1 MINIDNKNIFSK
13 ARVAIIGA
21 SGGIGSTLSRQ
32 IRALDRDN
40 TIVEIVR
47 NKSKKNQ
54 FEMNML
60 DEHSV
65 AKCAEEI
72 KDKYGS
78 FDVILNTTGLLH
90 TKNHSPERTFREI
103 DLDYLQE
110 VFQVNTYIPFL
121 ISKYFVPILTKESAS
136 IIAFMSAR
144 LGSISDNKLGGWY
157 SYRSSKTALN
167 MLIKTLSI
175 ELSYSNKNAICIGL
189 HPGTVDTQL
198 SKPFTQKFKNKKVF
212 TKEEA
217 GGYLIKTLNN
227 INHND
232 TGNIIDWHG
241 KTIPY

>member
-1 MINIDNKNIFSK
+1 MINIENKNIFSS
-13 ARVAIIGA
+13 ATVAIIGA
-21 SGGIGSTLSRQ
+21 SGGIGSTISKQ
-32 IRALDRDN
+32 IRTLDRKN
-40 TIVEIVR
+40 TVIEIVR
-47 NKSKKNQ
+47 SKSKKSQ
-54 FEMNML
+54 FEMDML
-60 DEHSV
+60 NEDSV
-65 AKCAEEI
+65 ANCANEI
-72 KDKYGS
+72 RNKFGS
-78 FDVILNTTGLLH
+78 IDVVLNTTGLLH
-90 TKNHSPERTFREI
+90 TKKHSPERTYKEI

-110 VFQVNTYIPFL
+110 VFQVNTFIPFL
-121 ISKYFVPILTKESAS
+121 ISKYFAPLLTKDSAS

-167 MLIKTLSI
+167 MLIKSLSI

-198 SKPFTQKFKNKKVF
+198 SRPFTQKFKNKRVF

-217 GGYLIKTLNN
+217 VEFLISALNS
-227 INHND
+227 IDHKD

>member
-32 IRALDRDN
+32 IRGLDRDN

-198 SKPFTQKFKNKKVF
+198 SKPFTQKIKNKKVF

>member
-1 MINIDNKNIFSK
+1 MINIENKNIFSK
-13 ARVAIIGA
+13 AKVAIIGA
-21 SGGIGSTLSRQ
+21 SGGIGSTISKQ
-32 IRALDRDN
+32 IRALDREN
-40 TIVEIVR
+40 TIIEIVR
-47 NKSKKNQ
+47 HKSRKNQ
-54 FEMNML
+54 FEMDML

-72 KDKYGS
+72 RNKYGS
-78 FDVILNTTGLLH
+78 LDVVLNTTGLLH
-90 TKNHSPERTFREI
+90 TKNYSPERTFREI
-103 DLDYLQE
+103 NLDYLQE

-121 ISKYFVPILTKESAS
+121 VSKYFAPMLTKESAS

-175 ELSYSNKNAICIGL
+175 ELSFSNKSAICVGL

-198 SKPFTQKFKNKKVF
+198 SKPFTQKIKNKKVF

-217 GGYLIKTLNN
+217 AEYLIKALNN
-227 INHND
+227 IDHND
-232 TGNIIDWHG
+232 TGNIIDWRGEAVPH
-241 KTIPY
+241 